1 MSATLGSIGAI
12 SELFKED
19 KDNSEKLADE

>member
-1 MSATLGSIGAI
+1 LGSIGAI

-19 KDNSEKLADE
+19 KEESDKLADE